1 MNRDSLELIKEF
13 RSIKE
18 KRLAKELAQIK
29 SRMMKRED
37 ELSLLIKEKDRLLNL
52 EREIKTGKIDL
63 GTLEL
68 LFFQIDHIESKIQK
82 IKEELSQ
89 IKKEYEEKFK
99 QLVSAAKQRRL
110 IERLIE
116 VWEDRY
122 RYELMKKEQ
131 KFFDDIS
138 NTRYAHENA

>member
-29 SRMMKRED
+29 SKMMKRED

>member
-1 MNRDSLELIKEF
+1 MNRDSLELIKEV

-29 SRMMKRED
+29 SRMMKKED
-37 ELSLLIKEKDRLLNL
+37 EIALLVKEKERLLSS
-52 EREIKTGKIDL
+52 ERKIKTGKIDL
-63 GTLEL
+63 WTLEL

-122 RYELMKKEQ
+122 RYELMKKEE

-138 NTRYAHENA
+138 NTRYAYENA